1 LEKHISFGAIIA
13 GPTFLFLIMPIWLGW
28 ADVPPSRSEAI
39 REISI
44 NPTLSDGSS
53 DGFAT
58 NQQIAVSGG
67 NVYVVWSETVNTIN
81 STANSTS
88 KSFDIFFRRSTDGGH
103 TFGDIVNVSNNNNNS
118 RESNLAQISVSGD
131 NVYVVWEAKMLQNND
146 IFFRRSTDGGHTF
159 GDIVNVSNNSG
170 SSSNPQI
177 VALPSVVTK
186 EVEVINNSSSIN
198 NNNNYSE
205 SNNEVYVLWTD
216 DSDNDDIIGNQQIL
230 LRRSTDG
237 GHTFGDIVNVSN
249 NNGDNS
255 YISSLNPRL
264 AVMVP
269 NRIGNEH
276 TINENE
282 NNRTSNS
289 NNHYLFI
296 LWTSCSTISD
306 EPKCNVLFR
315 RSTDGGHT
323 FGDIV
328 NVSNNS
334 SSRDS
339 NLAQISV
346 SGDKVYQYN

>member
-53 DGFAT
+53 NGFAT

-81 STANSTS
+81 PTDNSTS
-88 KSFDIFFRRSTDGGH
+88 KSF
-103 TFGDIVNVSNNNNNS
+103 
-118 RESNLAQISVSGD
+118 
-131 NVYVVWEAKMLQNND
+131 D

-177 VALPSVVTK
+177 VAQPSVVTK

-269 NRIGNEH
+269 NRIGNEL
-276 TINENE
+276 TINENENENE

-289 NNHYLFI
+289 NSNNNHHLFI

-306 EPKCNVLFR
+306 EPECNVLFR

-334 SSRDS
+334 NNNSSRDS

-346 SGDKVYQYN
+346 SGDYVYQYN

>member
-1 LEKHISFGAIIA
+1 
-13 GPTFLFLIMPIWLGW
+13 MPIWLGW
-28 ADVPPSRSEAI
+28 ADVPPSRLEAI

-53 DGFAT
+53 TGFAT

-81 STANSTS
+81 PTANSTS

-103 TFGDIVNVSNNNNNS
+103 TFGDIVNMSNNSSNG
-118 RESNLAQISVSGD
+118 ESNLAQISVSGD
-131 NVYVVWEAKMLQNND
+131 NVYVVWEAKLLQNND

-170 SSSNPQI
+170 LSSNPQI

-237 GHTFGDIVNVSN
+237 GHTFG
-249 NNGDNS
+249 
-255 YISSLNPRL
+255 
-264 AVMVP
+264 
-269 NRIGNEH
+269 E
-276 TINENE
+276 
-282 NNRTSNS
+282 
-289 NNHYLFI
+289 
-296 LWTSCSTISD
+296 
-306 EPKCNVLFR
+306 
-315 RSTDGGHT
+315 
-323 FGDIV
+323 IV

-339 NLAQISV
+339 NLAPISV
-346 SGDKVYQYN
+346 SGDNVY